1 MSTSSMNSENRGCIN
16 NLLEFLEK
24 YTEFANSN
32 STESFIKSIKIT
44 KSFKYFMYIL
54 IPLTFF
60 YLFGFIFNNLQNPN
74 RLFSSAWFFDSL
86 ILSWTNLFILPIL
99 ILITVYGVF
108 RKIEWKVDFLLFIF
122 LHLLSPFLWI
132 AGYLVLRIFVKT
144 VDSFSNLISE
154 FLTYLAD

>member
-1 MSTSSMNSENRGCIN
+1 MNSENRGCIN

-108 RKIEWKVDFLLFIF
+108 RKIEWQVDFLLFIF

>member
-1 MSTSSMNSENRGCIN
+1 MNSENRGCIN

-108 RKIEWKVDFLLFIF
+108 RKIEWKVDFLFFIF

>member
-1 MSTSSMNSENRGCIN
+1 MNSENRGCIN

-24 YTEFANSN
+24 YTEFATSN

>member
-1 MSTSSMNSENRGCIN
+1 
-16 NLLEFLEK
+16 
-24 YTEFANSN
+24 
-32 STESFIKSIKIT
+32 
-44 KSFKYFMYIL
+44 
-54 IPLTFF
+54 
-60 YLFGFIFNNLQNPN
+60 
-74 RLFSSAWFFDSL
+74 
-86 ILSWTNLFILPIL
+86 L

>member
-1 MSTSSMNSENRGCIN
+1 MNSENRGCIN

>member
-1 MSTSSMNSENRGCIN
+1 M
-16 NLLEFLEK
+16 
-24 YTEFANSN
+24 
-32 STESFIKSIKIT
+32 KSIKIT

-132 AGYLVLRIFVKT
+132 AGYLALRIFVKT
-144 VDSFSNLISE
+144 VESFSNLISDV
-154 FLTYLAD
+154 LNYLVD

>member
-1 MSTSSMNSENRGCIN
+1 MNSENRGCIN

-32 STESFIKSIKIT
+32 STESFIKSIRIT

-154 FLTYLAD
+154 FLTHLAD